1 MLFNRF
7 IDFLATVYINQYYI
21 ENRMKSYKPLVRI
34 NTVKF
39 QMIWGLI
46 IDYLWTIT
54 NFVITVEIIKSIITL
69 NFFNQF
75 SLDFLYYTLLYCQ
88 DFKLIVNLEI

>member
-39 QMIWGLI
+39 QTIFRLI
-46 IDYLWTIT
+46 IDYL
-54 NFVITVEIIKSIITL
+54 
-69 NFFNQF
+69 
-75 SLDFLYYTLLYCQ
+75 
-88 DFKLIVNLEI
+88 